1 LGVDWLARLGD
12 SAHVNAFF
20 PSASTTGDVTV
31 RVAVSFLPE
40 QSEPDRGRWF
50 WAYHIRIEN
59 HGSEPV
65 QLLARRWLITDGRGA
80 QHKVEGEGVV
90 GEQPVVQP
98 GKSYDYVSGCPLAT
112 PTGAMEGSYHMV
124 SARGETFDVAIPHFA
139 LIAPAV
145 AE

>member
-1 LGVDWLARLGD
+1 M
-12 SAHVNAFF
+12 NALF
-20 PSASTTGDVTV
+20 PFHAATRDIIVH
-31 RVAVSFLPE
+31 VAVSFLPE

-59 HGSEPV
+59 QGDQPV
-65 QLLARRWLITDGRGA
+65 QLLTRHWIITDGRG
-80 QHKVEGEGVV
+80 GEHRVDGDGVV

-98 GKSYDYVSGCPLAT
+98 GKSYDYVSGCPLNT
-112 PTGAMEGSYHMV
+112 PTGSMKGSYQMIG
-124 SARGETFDVAIPHFA
+124 AAGETFDVAIPHFA